1 MINIFWVFIG
11 AISGLLLV
19 SVFTPPNRKV
29 PSLPTPDNDEVF
41 KTPHGCVKFKTEEV
55 ECMPSATSLN
65 FIASE
70 HK

>member
-1 MINIFWVFIG
+1 MLNIFWTFIG
-11 AISGLLLV
+11 AVVGLLLV
-19 SVFTPPNRKV
+19 SVFTPPNRNV
-29 PSLPTPDNDEVF
+29 PSLPNPGNDEVF
-41 KTPHGCVKFKTEEV
+41 KTANGCVKFKSEEV

>member
-1 MINIFWVFIG
+1 MINIFWTFIG
-11 AISGLLLV
+11 AVVGLLLV
-19 SVFTPPNRKV
+19 SVFTPPNRNV
-29 PSLPTPDNDEVF
+29 PSLPTPDNDHVF
-41 KTPHGCVKFKTEEV
+41 KTANGCVKFKSEEV